1 MYTKTKRI
9 AKKGVVTK
17 ALAVGDKN
25 HGFYKVMPKIG
36 VIKRPM
42 EANGWRFL
50 ARDMDD
56 AEIPNEADRQVQALR
71 ENGIVILQEIVG
83 HNLIEEKEK
92 QEKIEGYK
100 NSMRT
105 NAERM
110 GTVTTFA
117 GVFIAWVAQAV
128 IAFVIGIISFALAID
143 PALIVV
149 LEDGTWLCV
158 AEWDS

>member
-1 MYTKTKRI
+1 MYTKTERI
-9 AKKGVVTK
+9 AKTGVVNN
-17 ALAVGDKN
+17 ALAVGEEN
-25 HGFYKVMPKIG
+25 HGFYKVMPKLGKIDQ
-36 VIKRPM
+36 PM
-42 EANGWRFL
+42 EINGWRFL
-50 ARDMDD
+50 PRQMDD

-92 QEKIEGYK
+92 QEKIERYK
-100 NSMRT
+100 NNMKT

-110 GTVTTFA
+110 GKAITFA
-117 GVFIAWVAQAV
+117 GVFIAWAAQAV
-128 IAFVIGIISFALAID
+128 IALVIGIISFALAID